1 MQITLTRKEVEE
13 MVLAEM
19 NKQFLGKIIFT
30 KAEFGSSYYSDFC
43 KITHE
48 EKNNE

>member
-1 MQITLTRKEVEE
+1 MERTFNRKEVEE

-19 NKQFLGKIIFT
+19 NKQFLGKIVFT
-30 KAEFGSSYYSDFC
+30 KAEFGSSYYTDFC

-48 EKNNE
+48 EKDDE